1 MCQGLETDQVSI
13 STMNSARPCGPK
25 RYAPTMTKTSVI
37 VDKDI
42 ADQAAVI
49 LGTETLRDTI
59 DASLHEV
66 VNARRRLEL
75 IELLSDTTRFDFS
88 SVNRAWGGSE

>member
-1 MCQGLETDQVSI
+1 M
-13 STMNSARPCGPK
+13 A
-25 RYAPTMTKTSVI
+25 KTSVI

-42 ADQAAVI
+42 AEQAAAI

-66 VNARRRLEL
+66 VNAKKRLAL
-75 IELLSDTTRFDFS
+75 IELLGDTSRFDFS
-88 SVNRAWGGSE
+88 GVDRAWGGPE